1 MECKVW
7 IENGIETA
15 WNRGFAL
22 TEIEDILRIIKSNLK
37 LINDHMSSYL
47 REIKTAR
54 IDAIHLTV
62 ELMDGFVFTM
72 PLSFYPTLQL
82 ARDEERNAMEVN
94 PYSLHWESL
103 DCDLGIE
110 GLLQGAKEHPK
121 LAEKARQRFEQRRHA
136 AA

>member
-1 MECKVW
+1 
-7 IENGIETA
+7 
-15 WNRGFAL
+15 
-22 TEIEDILRIIKSNLK
+22 
-37 LINDHMSSYL
+37 MSSYL

-54 IDAIHLTV
+54 IDATRLTV
-62 ELMDGFVFTM
+62 ELTDDSTFTV

-82 ARDEERNAMEVN
+82 ATDDERGAMEVR

-121 LAEKARQRFEQRRHA
+121 LAEKARKRFQQRQHA